1 MADSYFHVQLT
12 AILDVLLKTAAV
24 DICALAD
31 SVFTSLQREIERCTC
46 ENEEL
51 RRQLR
56 SFTAEQNG
64 LSDREA
70 APLKTEERSSRAA
83 EDGGRKARD
92 RRPQACNVETDAGTV
107 NSGQQLQKQSAA
119 SAGVK
124 EEVTE
129 VYVTQSVESRV
140 HDVSSD
146 GVPVA
151 DRNAQLSDL
160 SPDLKTESEK
170 SESVF
175 HSSQPDWNDC
185 SITDYEEEREGQQE
199 NQNTQIRPYT
209 NSNGEGEERE
219 TEKEQLRRETCPPQE
234 PDLHCTFIQ
243 IDGTVTTSVP
253 ERQTGST
260 FACDICGKVVL
271 SEQRLRVHVKTHAT
285 LRPYTCSQCGK
296 SFTRKATLNF
306 HQNIHRGVKPY
317 ACSVCPKSFA
327 DPSALRRHKSIHKVV
342 R

>member
-1 MADSYFHVQLT
+1 MADSYFQVQLT

-51 RRQLR
+51 RRQLQ
-56 SFTAEQNG
+56 SFTAEQNV

-70 APLKTEERSSRAA
+70 APLKTKERCSRAA
-83 EDGGRKARD
+83 EDGGRKAHD
-92 RRPQACNVETDAGTV
+92 RRPKTCTVGTDPGTV
-107 NSGQQLQKQSAA
+107 SSGQQLQKQSAA

-129 VYVTQSVESRV
+129 MYVTQSVESRV

-151 DRNAQLSDL
+151 DRNAQLSHPC
-160 SPDLKTESEK
+160 PDLKTESEK
-170 SESVF
+170 TESVF
-175 HSSQPDWNDC
+175 QSSQPNWNNC
-185 SITDYEEEREGQQE
+185 SITDYEEERQGEQE
-199 NQNTQIRPYT
+199 NQNTQIEPYT
-209 NSNGEGEERE
+209 NANGEGEERE
-219 TEKEQLRRETCPPQE
+219 MEKEQLPRETCLPQE

-253 ERQTGST
+253 ERQPGST
-260 FACDICGKVVL
+260 FTCDICGKIVL
-271 SEQRLRVHVKTHAT
+271 SEQRLRVHIKTHAT

-317 ACSVCPKSFA
+317 ACSICPKSFA